1 MKSNEKAFD
10 AVHLMREI
18 RDKLSQQITHMSFE
32 EQKRY
37 MKERLATVKVNPT
50 QPSKRLF
57 EKSPWLPAKVPTRN
71 GHC

>member
-50 QPSKRLF
+50 QPSK
-57 EKSPWLPAKVPTRN
+57 SDTQAA
-71 GHC
+71 